1 MNLGKEYKCCSWK
14 ALDKG
19 GNVDRAPTEAAT
31 YQTEAAREYK
41 RKACTFVNANL
52 PVHPTPPLPLETDI
66 EMIYNYH
73 I

>member
-52 PVHPTPPLPLETDI
+52 PVHPTPTLPLETDI